1 MVHFLSM
8 DNMLLSSCRLLEN
21 QYFCP
26 CLLLGETIQ
35 LLSTSHNQDN
45 PPLSN
50 SYQCFTPAPRCII
63 QQMISTAI
71 YQQLSRLKQLKEEPP
86 SIRILQVCF
95 GAQNL
100 LPLTVRMF
108 SLVTYLNLLLIS
120 REVCRLCSP
129 TSHFD

>member
-26 CLLLGETIQ
+26 CLLLGETIL

-50 SYQCFTPAPRCII
+50 SYPGFTPAPLCII
-63 QQMISTAI
+63 QQMISAAVH
-71 YQQLSRLKQLKEEPP
+71 QQLSRFNCKQLKEEPL

-95 GAQNL
+95 CVHL
-100 LPLTVRMF
+100 RSLPPLTVRMF
-108 SLVTYLNLLLIS
+108 SLVTYLNLLLMTYI
-120 REVCRLCSP
+120 
-129 TSHFD
+129 